1 MIKINRLKKGQEL
14 ISGITEYL
22 QENEIKSGFVLAL
35 GAVSQAELMMYKLSS
50 KEYFSRV
57 FKGDFELVGFQATI
71 TLDEKDKEIMIHPHA
86 IITNDRF
93 EAFGGHLKEATVA
106 ATVEFAVIKSDQE
119 LKRYFDSKIG
129 LNLID
134 ISK

>member
-14 ISGITEYL
+14 ISSITEYL
-22 QENEIKSGFVLAL
+22 KKNEIKSGFVLAL
-35 GAVSQAELMMYKLSS
+35 GAVSKAQLMMYKLSNKQYIA
-50 KEYFSRV
+50 KEFE
-57 FKGDFELVGFQATI
+57 GDFELVGFQATV
-71 TLDEKDKEIMIHPHA
+71 TLNEKGEEIMIHPHA
-86 IITNDRF
+86 IISNERF

-134 ISK
+134 IGK